1 MPSTRQLKIGLSNA
15 DKTNMA
21 NQVASQTLDK
31 VINGP
36 ITIDGEETSL
46 KEKIEEVNEAVQ
58 SVNDKANDFGDH
70 PNMTVAK
77 AHDLVSEREIDDV
90 EESCPPITI
99 GTAGGNAEIQN
110 GYQKVEEIRGKS
122 VKWNQ
127 LYRTTDQA
135 TTTLN
140 GITYSRDASTGVIT
154 VSGTSTSDSAF
165 NIGLIPS
172 TITTPTKQDHKY
184 LIRWNL
190 TGTIPTAEQCTT
202 NIFATNSLVGTDRI
216 YNGGSNNSTYAQL
229 NIKARATVDFII
241 QPEIFDL
248 TDIYGAG
255 NEPTNIVDVN
265 IDYPKS
271 DYDFNVGSLE
281 SSKSISI
288 ESIGMNQFDGE
299 LEVGSLSDGSPVSIT
314 QAFRSKNFIEVVNG
328 DIYKFS
334 VNNAGQN
341 SISSYQVYLYDCD
354 KNYVDRIV
362 KYTNNSNIDLSNY
375 PQVRFVKFVC
385 YTNNVDAVLSD
396 VEINFRLYWDTENVP
411 YKPYEKQTI
420 NLPNLEL
427 RSAGDVYDVIYPS
440 GGGKRRIGTYTF
452 TGEES
457 GTIVNTD
464 ATTGYVKVRFGVL
477 NGKGKTGGQLLC
489 PIADKAPYS
498 SYVNTNAGY
507 CFMPGETG
515 FDINIGKTNVA
526 DTLSALVGKTIFFEL
541 GTETDITEQEN
552 PGFLD
557 LLKVDNYGV
566 IKFNSEQA
574 VQIPQAY
581 FIRYTISPAEWVD
594 SAYER
599 TGGDASKIALVGDVE
614 KTKVD
619 FSSSLVVDNSAN
631 LTEYR
636 KELYFVKSKNS
647 IKLFCYYSAKNETES
662 AINGVRIINTNLL
675 ISDEFITSKIKD
687 AIGNPLSDATA
698 SAIGCLVQAINNDG
712 TLSLKG
718 IRLTHSSTNQIT
730 FYDGSAINIPA
741 NGVVEI
747 SIEKEW
753 FVE

>member
-1 MPSTRQLKIGLSNA
+1 
-15 DKTNMA
+15 MA

-36 ITIDGEETSL
+36 ITVDGEQTSL
-46 KEKIEEVNEAVQ
+46 KAKIEEVNEAVQ
-58 SVNDKANDFGDH
+58 SVNDKADDFGDH

-90 EESCPPITI
+90 EDSCPPITI
-99 GTAGGNAEIQN
+99 GSAGGNAEIQT
-110 GYQKVEEIRGKS
+110 GYQKVEEIRGNT

-127 LYRTTDQA
+127 LYDFAVDFVTKEV
-135 TTTLN
+135 N
-140 GITYSRDASTGVIT
+140 GITIETDLVNKTIRYYGTATADASCGL
-154 VSGTSTSDSAF
+154 VSSSNNKNNLVVGHKNLLRF
-165 NIGLIPS
+165 NIKGNAPTIEQALFSSNTLGGLSKIEDKIVIAS
-172 TITTPTKQDHKY
+172 GSSMYCQTKI
-184 LIRWNL
+184 LS
-190 TGTIPTAEQCTT
+190 G
-202 NIFATNSLVGTDRI
+202 
-216 YNGGSNNSTYAQL
+216 
-229 NIKARATVDFII
+229 ATVDFTL
-241 QPEIFDL
+241 QFQCFDL

-255 NEPTNIVDVN
+255 KEPTDIVDVN

-271 DYDFNVGSLE
+271 YYGFNAGSLE
-281 SSKSISI
+281 SSKSLSI

-299 LEVGSLSDGSPVSIT
+299 LEIGALSNGSPVSNT

-341 SISSYQVYLYDCD
+341 TISSYQVYLYDGD
-354 KNYVDRIV
+354 KNYVDKIV
-362 KYTNNSNIDLSNY
+362 KYSNNSNIDLSDY
-375 PQVRFVKFVC
+375 PQVRFVKIVC

-411 YKPYEKQTI
+411 CKPYEKQTI

-427 RSAGDVYDVIYPS
+427 RSAGNVYDVIYPS
-440 GGGKRRIGTYTF
+440 GGGKRR
-452 TGEES
+452 
-457 GTIVNTD
+457 V
-464 ATTGYVKVRFGVL
+464 GYVKLKDLTWSYVSSQTRFVSSSL
-477 NGKGKTGGQLLC
+477 NGIIVKGTTYGTKVHNIISNVYESTGNKYIYDQSKDKVISLAIDQGITYVAVRDTDYTGATAFKNHFGDNDYLFYELL
-489 PIADKAPYS
+489 
-498 SYVNTNAGY
+498 
-507 CFMPGETG
+507 E
-515 FDINIGKTNVA
+515 
-526 DTLSALVGKTIFFEL
+526 
-541 GTETDITEQEN
+541 ETDITEQEN

-599 TGGDASKIALVGDVE
+599 TDGDASKIALVGDVE

-636 KELYFVKSKNS
+636 KELYFVKSKKS

-687 AIGNPLSDATA
+687 AIGNPLSNSSA
-698 SAIGCLVQAINNDG
+698 SNVDCLIQAIYLDG
-712 TLSLKG
+712 SVSLKG
-718 IRLTHSSTNQIT
+718 IRLSHSSTNQIT
-730 FYDGSAINIPA
+730 FYDGSAVSVPASGNIS
-741 NGVVEI
+741 I